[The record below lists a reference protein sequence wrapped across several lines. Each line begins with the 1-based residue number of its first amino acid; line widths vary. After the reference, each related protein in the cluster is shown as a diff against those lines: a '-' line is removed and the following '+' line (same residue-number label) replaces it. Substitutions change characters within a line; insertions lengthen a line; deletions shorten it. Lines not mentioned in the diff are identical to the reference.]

1 VLDVV
6 DTALIIGRGG
16 NTVRSIEQA
25 TGGRI
30 KRLQEPPGAREQTL
44 VIWSNSRELPAPNRM
59 GRNTAQEAL
68 IDCVKRVVFQ
78 ENAPMGQPAHLRF
91 LIGRSQ
97 EAGVVEK

>member
-1 VLDVV
+1 MHHCC
-6 DTALIIGRGG
+6 RGLAA
-16 NTVRSIEQA
+16 VSFHLRSAISS
-25 TGGRI
+25 
-30 KRLQEPPGAREQTL
+30 AR
-44 VIWSNSRELPAPNRM
+44 VNSTPRSASLP
-59 GRNTAQEAL
+59 QEAL